1 MPSLAEATNR
11 LCAEIVALRSHRK
24 DLQRAL
30 QNESLRRRAS
40 IKELCSDLRH
50 AHQAR
55 CGAAGERRRAL
66 LNNLRRTVG
75 AQRREMRSDLSGARQ
90 AWSGKRLSSRA
101 DFNASS
107 GSTAA
112 TQTTSRKDRRGGG
125 PN

>member
-1 MPSLAEATNR
+1 MHSLAEATNR
-11 LCAEIVALRSHRK
+11 LCAEILALRSHRK
-24 DLQRAL
+24 NLRRAL
-30 QNESLRRRAS
+30 QEQSLLRRAS

-50 AHQAR
+50 GHQAS

-75 AQRREMRSDLSGARQ
+75 AQRREMRSDLTGARQ
-90 AWSGKRLSSRA
+90 AWLGKRSSGHA
-101 DFNASS
+101 DFTASP
-107 GSTAA
+107 GYTAT